1 MRTIFVLTSL
11 VVLAQGSCSGP
22 VRASEDIPLAA
33 PHVVQPLSA
42 SDGGKLRLSTR
53 LEGIN
58 LYLPGANHLISI
70 QVPESALQEGW
81 RCCWIEA
88 FSLETARALSE
99 QYRKPVYGNGPDV
112 LLDSMRT
119 ESSLRQ
125 VAPGRFQG
133 YLALQS
139 PKRIGSHAA
148 KLYVHLYRLDNPD
161 DAAQYRAPFPSR
173 ERGLERIARNFLDEP
188 VLTVRF
194 AYSQGHDHAGRNQ
207 APPSQLPN
215 YAPPRY

>member
-1 MRTIFVLTSL
+1 MRNLFVLAC
-11 VVLAQGSCSGP
+11 LAVSVQLFSKP
-22 VRASEDIPLAA
+22 AQASEDIPLVA
-33 PHVVQPLSA
+33 PQAVQPLPA
-42 SDGGKLRLSTR
+42 FGGEKLRISTR
-53 LEGIN
+53 REGIN
-58 LYLPGANHLISI
+58 PYLPGANHLISI
-70 QVPESALQEGW
+70 QVPEATLQEGW

-99 QYRKPVYGNGPDV
+99 QYRKPVQGNSPDV
-112 LLDSMRT
+112 FLDAVRT

-139 PKRIGSHAA
+139 SRHAGSHSA
-148 KLYVHLYRLDNPD
+148 KLYVHLYRLESPD
-161 DAAQYRAPFPSR
+161 GAARYRAPFPSL
-173 ERGLERIARNFLDEP
+173 ERGLDRIARNFLEEP

-194 AYSQGHDHAGRNQ
+194 AYSQGHDQAGRNQ